1 MFMMFSPV
9 FLFIIADPKL
19 KVTLIFFQPFQH
31 AWSVG
36 KGYTPNCNKRFL
48 RKIIVWEEVVAQA
61 YIKLQKILMSY
72 WSFLE
77 ITAISRCQCAANIR
91 PKKLFK

>member
-1 MFMMFSPV
+1 M
-9 FLFIIADPKL
+9 
-19 KVTLIFFQPFQH
+19 
-31 AWSVG
+31 
-36 KGYTPNCNKRFL
+36 
-48 RKIIVWEEVVAQA
+48 AQA

-91 PKKLFK
+91 PKKLFKSSASLSFTCDIIVRSVRLKKVPRQLCSSYLALRAVF

>member
-1 MFMMFSPV
+1 M
-9 FLFIIADPKL
+9 
-19 KVTLIFFQPFQH
+19 
-31 AWSVG
+31 
-36 KGYTPNCNKRFL
+36 
-48 RKIIVWEEVVAQA
+48 AQA

-91 PKKLFK
+91 PKKLFKSSASLSFTCDIIVRSVRLKKYRDNFAQPFLALRAFF